1 MKIKV
6 QVTCGP
12 LEGEQH
18 TLDVDHHSTFVSLL
32 QQGGHLYNLGANYE
46 FHDPIEFRF
55 EGAILPPHATAGS
68 LPPSPHSAPV
78 VYLVRARQPPPQH
91 KQQTQHIQQKEQS
104 VSPPSAPAISCP
116 VCMEE
121 ATPDAL
127 ARLQGCSCEQCRH
140 CVFAS
145 MLSSFRTSDASIF
158 KCQMPEC
165 VKKHGVGGRTLEGDE
180 VRQFL
185 QAYAQQHRMLG
196 SEEDIDPATC
206 SCGGGSRKRL
216 AEHSRSCTWQL
227 ATRMQHHQEHVLNLL
242 FFNKCKGHVVCPCG
256 RDQMIDPAL
265 VDLPTAV
272 PCPSCS
278 ESFCSCCKRKP
289 FHHNLPCNRVEDVRS
304 GYLQWCNERRQ
315 AVLQHLQTMDARFKM
330 ELKRRDQKVQE
341 ELERLQ
347 QLRGVMC
354 CPHCNHPCGEV
365 GDLRCG
371 KFICGRLETDSA
383 ASAVAGGCGREFR
396 SSDALPFRAELPAAL
411 QQPLSNNIAKW
422 TLRDGQPLRCECC
435 GNQVEGPLL
444 QCVGC
449 NGLNVCIR
457 CEAKGHE
464 HVRSSSERPCHN
476 ESHYFIIRMNPDT
489 DFELV
494 QSLAVEPSAAAAARH
509 IGSDPDTQM
518 AHVFREDGTKTQLR
532 SRATT
537 SRDEDAMAVPKVEAR
552 V

>member
-1 MKIKV
+1 
-6 QVTCGP
+6 
-12 LEGEQH
+12 
-18 TLDVDHHSTFVSLL
+18 
-32 QQGGHLYNLGANYE
+32 
-46 FHDPIEFRF
+46 
-55 EGAILPPHATAGS
+55 
-68 LPPSPHSAPV
+68 
-78 VYLVRARQPPPQH
+78 
-91 KQQTQHIQQKEQS
+91 
-104 VSPPSAPAISCP
+104 
-116 VCMEE
+116 
-121 ATPDAL
+121 
-127 ARLQGCSCEQCRH
+127 
-140 CVFAS
+140 
-145 MLSSFRTSDASIF
+145 MLSAFQTSDASIF
-158 KCQMPEC
+158 KCQMSEC
-165 VKKHGVGGRTLEGDE
+165 VKNHGVGGRTLEGDE

-185 QAYAQQHRMLG
+185 QLYARQHAKLG
-196 SEEDIDPATC
+196 SGQDIDPAAC

-216 AEHSRSCTWQL
+216 AEHNRSCSWQL

-265 VDLPTAV
+265 ADVPTAI
-272 PCPSCS
+272 PCPTCS

-289 FHHNLPCNRVEDVRS
+289 FHHNLPCNRVEDVRA
-304 GYLQWCNERRQ
+304 GYLEWRNERRQ
-315 AVLQHLQTMDARFKM
+315 AVLQHLETLDARFKT
-330 ELKRRDQKVQE
+330 ELRRRDQKVQE

-354 CPHCNHPCGEV
+354 CPHCNHPCGEI

-383 ASAVAGGCGREFR
+383 ASAVAGGCGREFK

-411 QQPLSNNIAKW
+411 RQPLRNNIAKW

-476 ESHYFIIRMNPDT
+476 DSHYFVIRMNPDA
-489 DFELV
+489 DSERVLS
-494 QSLAVEPSAAAAARH
+494 QAAAAAPSSAAASAH
-509 IGSDPDTQM
+509 HVSVDPGVQT
-518 AHVFREDGTKTQLR
+518 AHVFREDGSKTQLR

-537 SRDEDAMAVPKVEAR
+537 SRDEDAMAVPKVDEPAAFVCR
-552 V
+552 GCI